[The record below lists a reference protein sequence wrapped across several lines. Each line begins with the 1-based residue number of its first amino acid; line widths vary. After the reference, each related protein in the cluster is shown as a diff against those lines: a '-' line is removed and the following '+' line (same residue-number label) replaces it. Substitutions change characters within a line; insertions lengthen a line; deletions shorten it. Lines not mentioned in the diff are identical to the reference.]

1 MYPMAP
7 NVKVTNI
14 PPKKL
19 QPSNFLPLGSGVGAV
34 RGREVVEVVEG
45 IVVEFG
51 VVVVEEVEID
61 DSVVAGVVVF
71 VVVGT
76 VVASVVEL
84 SGVKVVVGADVVV
97 VSFVEAVVVL

>member
-1 MYPMAP
+1 
-7 NVKVTNI
+7 
-14 PPKKL
+14 
-19 QPSNFLPLGSGVGAV
+19 VGAV